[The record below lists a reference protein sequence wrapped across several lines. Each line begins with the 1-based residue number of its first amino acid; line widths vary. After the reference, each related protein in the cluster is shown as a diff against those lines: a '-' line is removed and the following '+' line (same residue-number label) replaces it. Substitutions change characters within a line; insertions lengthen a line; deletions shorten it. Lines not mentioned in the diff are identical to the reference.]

1 MSTKKEVMEFFGGL
15 PRDVKKKIQEF
26 YQSRLPFIQCVE
38 CQGFFYQNMMSDIN
52 TCGGMHN
59 PDPVNNEERYMCNK
73 CVAWYDQEEGVGNW

>member
-38 CQGFFYQNMMSDIN
+38 CEQLYYQNRMSSIN
-52 TCGGMHN
+52 TCGGMRK
-59 PDPVNNEERYMCNK
+59 PICNEERYMCNK
-73 CVAWYDQEEGVGNW
+73 CVAWYDREEGVGNW